1 MEYGK
6 YGNTYVVRMD
16 KGDELVE
23 SLLNFAKKEKIKFAA
38 VSGIG
43 ATNDVDFGC
52 FNTELKQYKGINMKG
67 DFEITSV
74 VGNINT
80 MNGESYIHLHIN
92 LADENG
98 CVHGGHLKRANIS
111 VTGEIVITCT
121 DAVVDRRFDPEVGTN
136 LLTF

>member
-23 SLLNFAKKEKIKFAA
+23 SLLSLAKKENIKFAA

-52 FNTELKQYKGINMKG
+52 FNTDLKQYKGINMKG
-67 DFEITSV
+67 DFEITSL

-80 MNGESYIHLHIN
+80 MNGENYIHLHIN
-92 LADENG
+92 IADENG
-98 CVHGGHLKRANIS
+98 GIHGGHLKRANIS

-136 LLTF
+136 LLKF

>member
-16 KGDELVE
+16 KGDELVA
-23 SLLNFAKKEKIKFAA
+23 SLLDFAKKENIKFAA

-43 ATNDVDFGC
+43 ATDDVDFGC
-52 FNTELKQYKGINMKG
+52 FNTEIKQYKGINMKG
-67 DFEITSV
+67 DFEITSL

-80 MNGESYIHLHIN
+80 MTGERYIHLHIN

-111 VTGEIVITCT
+111 VTGEIIITCT
-121 DAVVDRRFDPEVGTN
+121 DAVIDRRFDPEVGTN

>member
-23 SLLNFAKKEKIKFAA
+23 SLLSLAKKENIKFAA

-67 DFEITSV
+67 DFEITSL

-80 MNGESYIHLHIN
+80 MNGENYIHLHIN
-92 LADENG
+92 IADENG
-98 CVHGGHLKRANIS
+98 GIHGGHLKRANIS

-136 LLTF
+136 LLKF

>member
-23 SLLNFAKKEKIKFAA
+23 SLLSLAKKENIKFAA

-67 DFEITSV
+67 DFEITSL

-80 MNGESYIHLHIN
+80 MNGENYIHLHIN

-121 DAVVDRRFDPEVGTN
+121 DAVIDRRFDPEVGTN

>member
-6 YGNTYVVRMD
+6 YGNTYVARMD
-16 KGDELVE
+16 KGDELVS
-23 SLLNFAKKEKIKFAA
+23 SLLDFAEKEKITFAA

-67 DFEITSV
+67 DFEITSL

-80 MNGESYIHLHIN
+80 MDGKGYIHLHIN
-92 LADENG
+92 LADEDGNI
-98 CVHGGHLKRANIS
+98 HGGHLKRANIS

-121 DAVVDRRFDPEVGTN
+121 DAVIDRRFDPEVGTN
-136 LLTF
+136 LLVF

>member
-1 MEYGK
+1 MEYIK
-6 YGNTYVVRMD
+6 TGNTYVVRMD
-16 KGDELVE
+16 KGDELVA
-23 SLLNFAKKEKIKFAA
+23 SLLDLAKKEKIKFAA

-52 FNTELKQYKGINMKG
+52 FNTEIKQYKGINMKG
-67 DFEITSV
+67 DFEITSL

-80 MNGESYIHLHIN
+80 MDGESYIHLHIN

-111 VTGEIVITCT
+111 VTGEIVITCVDT
-121 DAVVDRRFDPEVGTN
+121 VIDRRFDGEVGTN
-136 LLTF
+136 LLKF

>member
-1 MEYGK
+1 MEYTK
-6 YGNTYVVRMD
+6 CGNTYVVRMD

-23 SLLNFAKKEKIKFAA
+23 SLLGFAKKENIKFAA

-52 FNTELKQYKGINMKG
+52 FNTKIKQYKGINMKG
-67 DFEITSV
+67 DFEITSL

-92 LADENG
+92 IADENG
-98 CVHGGHLKRANIS
+98 NIHGGHLKRANIS
-111 VTGEIVITCT
+111 VTGEIVITAI
-121 DAVVDRRFDPEVGTN
+121 DAVIDRRFDGEVGTN

>member
-1 MEYGK
+1 MEYRK
-6 YGNTYVVRMD
+6 YGSTYVVRMD

-23 SLLNFAKKEKIKFAA
+23 SLLGLAKKENIKFAA

-52 FNTELKQYKGINMKG
+52 FNTEIKQYKGINMKG
-67 DFEITSV
+67 DFEITSI

-80 MNGESYIHLHIN
+80 MNGENYIHLHIN

-121 DAVVDRRFDPEVGTN
+121 DAVVDRHFDPEVGTN